1 MRQSLVRQS
10 PRHGRVKTPT
20 MLQMEA
26 VECGAVALGIVLGY
40 YGRFVP
46 LAELRRE
53 CGVSRDGST
62 AAHMLQAA
70 QRYGLGAQGFSM
82 DMDTLQALCYPVIV
96 FWNFNHFVV
105 LEGFRRGQVYINDPA
120 TGPRTVSLTEF
131 DHAFTGVVL
140 IMEPG
145 SEFTPGGQ
153 PPSVLHG
160 LCTRLR
166 GSIGVLAYCVMA
178 GFLLVVPGLTVPM
191 LLQVFVDQVLLAGMQ
206 DWLRPLLLG
215 LLLSAA
221 CRGALQYLQLRAL
234 RRWQL
239 KLAAMMSSTFL
250 WHLLHLPS
258 SFYAQR
264 YAGEISQRLALND
277 KVATVL
283 SGRLATTVIDTLMIL
298 VYASVMLCYDV
309 LLTGIGLGCAVI
321 QVAAL
326 HGIARRRVD
335 ANLRALQEEG
345 KLSGLSMA
353 GLRNIETLKASALES
368 DFFAR
373 WAGAYARAVNAQQA
387 LHVTNQMLGV
397 LPPLLTGLATML
409 VLVIGGLRVMDGHL
423 SLGMLVAFQNLMLS
437 FIAPVTSLVGFGSTL
452 QELHG
457 DLHRLDDVLQH
468 PAQPLSPSAPV
479 QPSGAPAPVRL
490 HGEIQVRDLT
500 FGYSRVSPPTLTNVS
515 LTLKPGQRVALVGAS
530 GSGKSTLAKLVC
542 GLYEPWQGDIL
553 FDGVPRAQIPRLVLT
568 QAVAMVD
575 QDIVLFAGTVRE
587 NLTLWDSTVPDAQLT
602 RACID
607 AAIHDVVLALPGGY
621 DGELLEGAANLS
633 GGQRQRLDIARA
645 LVHDP
650 AVLVLDEASS
660 ALDAETEYRIL
671 QHLRR
676 RGCACL
682 IVAHRLSTIRDC
694 DEIIVMEHGSIVQ
707 RGTHAALLREGG
719 VYTRL
724 LGAEAAT
731 CPTPARVW
739 RVPA

>member
-1 MRQSLVRQS
+1 
-10 PRHGRVKTPT
+10 
-20 MLQMEA
+20 
-26 VECGAVALGIVLGY
+26 
-40 YGRFVP
+40 
-46 LAELRRE
+46 
-53 CGVSRDGST
+53 
-62 AAHMLQAA
+62 
-70 QRYGLGAQGFSM
+70 
-82 DMDTLQALCYPVIV
+82 
-96 FWNFNHFVV
+96 
-105 LEGFRRGQVYINDPA
+105 
-120 TGPRTVSLTEF
+120 
-131 DHAFTGVVL
+131 
-140 IMEPG
+140 MEP
-145 SEFTPGGQ
+145 
-153 PPSVLHG
+153 
-160 LCTRLR
+160 RR
-166 GSIGVLAYCVMA
+166 
-178 GFLLVVPGLTVPM
+178 
-191 LLQVFVDQVLLAGMQ
+191 
-206 DWLRPLLLG
+206 WRPLLLG
-215 LLLSAA
+215 LLFSAA

-283 SGRLATTVIDTLMIL
+283 SGRLATTVIDTLMML

-309 LLTGIGLGCAVI
+309 LLTGIGLACAVI

-326 HGIARRRVD
+326 QGIARRRVD

-373 WAGAYARAVNAQQA
+373 WAGAYAKAVNAQQA

-468 PAQPLSPSAPV
+468 PAQPLSPSAPG
-479 QPSGAPAPVRL
+479 QPSVAPTPVWL

-568 QAVAMVD
+568 RAVAMVD

-607 AAIHDVVLALPGGY
+607 AAIHDVVLSLPGGY

-650 AVLVLDEASS
+650 AVLVLDEATS
-660 ALDAETEYRIL
+660 ALDAETEYHIL
-671 QHLRR
+671 QQLRR

-724 LGAEAAT
+724 LDDEAAT
-731 CPTPARVW
+731 RQTHARVW